1 MYGACICARICIT
14 TDLGI
19 QVFRQTEMKAYG
31 IMAFNLIV

>member
-1 MYGACICARICIT
+1 MYAACICAHICIT

-19 QVFRQTEMKAYG
+19 QVLKQTEMEAYG